1 MSQMR
6 MSIMQ
11 PTPNAKGR
19 KQPEEDNFMTLV
31 NISTLPSY
39 SSLADLLLSPIAK

>member
-11 PTPNAKGR
+11 PTPNAKSR
-19 KQPEEDNFMTLV
+19 TKREEEDYNFMTLV
-31 NISTLPSY
+31 CPYIDAPGPINI
-39 SSLADLLLSPIAK
+39 

>member
-19 KQPEEDNFMTLV
+19 KQQEEDNFMTLV
-31 NISTLPSY
+31 NIRLT
-39 SSLADLLLSPIAK
+39 AMRNFN